1 MNNWKDDLAIGKTVE
16 AQELIKIQKL
26 FPDAHGI
33 EGYCKEYDIFIPSAN
48 FGIEVKSDQQ
58 SQRTGNLVVEIEM
71 PPDNPSALSTTK
83 AKYWIFWTGKKSIM
97 VLVSEL
103 RKLVKDYNTVV
114 FTGKGDNTPKRAYL
128 MKQYII
134 ERIAINFEN
143 GALDTFI

>member
-1 MNNWKDDLAIGKTVE
+1 MNNWKDDLSIGKSVE
-16 AQELIKIQKL
+16 AVELKKIQEF

-48 FGIEVKSDQQ
+48 FGIEVKSDQR

-71 PPDNPSALSTTK
+71 PPNNPSALSTTK

-97 VLVSEL
+97 VLVDDLKE
-103 RKLVKDYNTVV
+103 LVKKYNTVI

-128 MKQYII
+128 MKQYLI
-134 ERIAINFEN
+134 EEISINFEN
-143 GALDTFI
+143 GALDDII